1 MASFLKIPFSLLNF
15 CRCASIQQL
24 QFGTH
29 PINFKVRED
38 FELLLVFRPRQIF
51 WSFVPFKIFSPQILH
66 FWSRIQNESRTSI
79 YHVFR
84 ARQMFWSF
92 CRISMFLGIYIFWVL
107 GKCGASKLPYFFQD
121 SLHKN
126 HKIFLDLPFCFT
138 IDSNTRR
145 YVLSSCSQIDSLKNY
160 FFFICA

>member
-1 MASFLKIPFSLLNF
+1 MASFLQIPFSLLNF

-24 QFGTH
+24 QFGTQ

-51 WSFVPFKIFSPQILH
+51 WWF
-66 FWSRIQNESRTSI
+66 TSI